1 LLNERFRNAD
11 SPGIADAHQFDSHKF
26 HRSFTSDYI
35 VITLAP
41 RVQLCSEQRAAR
53 SYGSWPLFDVRVFG
67 KAALECSSSETRH
80 GGRFFLRGFYI
91 GAGLLGRRPSGCRN
105 SALRRQMTSF

>member
-1 LLNERFRNAD
+1 
-11 SPGIADAHQFDSHKF
+11 
-26 HRSFTSDYI
+26 
-35 VITLAP
+35 LAP

-53 SYGSWPLFDVRVFG
+53 SYVSWPLFDVRVFG
-67 KAALECSSSETRH
+67 TAALECSSSESTWTRH

-105 SALRRQMTSF
+105 SALRRQMTSFWRRPTAPEIFILSSRVGSATSYLTPRAAVA